1 MVEPPSSPLAQ
12 PAEPGYRI
20 QVIKSWVDTHANLP
34 IRARWFCESRCG
46 SSEQRSGSRVDPPYG
61 GFFMSGSEIPAELV
75 EAYKRTQYRAFADSG
90 EIVLR
95 IGEPSRA
102 AAQLVGAA
110 GASGGAFITAE
121 NPLSVQ
127 LPAAENAVRQ
137 GELRKDLLKL
147 GASVFEGAGQGDDPS
162 WPAEASYAAIGISR
176 EQACELGRKYQQ
188 NAIIWFDAGG
198 TPELI
203 VLR

>member
-1 MVEPPSSPLAQ
+1 MSV
-12 PAEPGYRI
+12 
-20 QVIKSWVDTHANLP
+20 
-34 IRARWFCESRCG
+34 
-46 SSEQRSGSRVDPPYG
+46 SEV
-61 GFFMSGSEIPAELV
+61 PAELI
-75 EAYKRTQYRAFADSG
+75 EAYKRTQYCAFADSG

-127 LPAAENAVRQ
+127 LPTAENAVRQ

-188 NAIIWFDAGG
+188 NAIIWFDASG